1 MACLPIVVAMVLC
14 ADELIDR
21 VVCGFADWREARRER
36 RTISHLDRAVEADL
50 LTRDYDLTE
59 FDRADRLSIE
69 QIAADLRNLG
79 GHRVGLRSRAV
90 LWDPAVLQAY
100 DERLRQASRCLG
112 ITEHLADLEG
122 VDREIERIRVEG
134 ELHAA
139 GLALPAARGV
149 RGQRQR

>member
-14 ADELIDR
+14 VDELIDR
-21 VVCGFADWREARRER
+21 IVCGFADWREDRRER
-36 RTISHLDRAVEADL
+36 RTISHLDRAVEADS

-59 FDRADRLSIE
+59 FDRTDRLSIE
-69 QIAADLRNLG
+69 RIAADLRTLG
-79 GHRVGLRSRAV
+79 GHRIGLRSRAV
-90 LWDPAVLQAY
+90 LWDPAVLAAY

-112 ITEHLADLEG
+112 ITEHLAELEG

-149 RGQRQR
+149 RGQHQR